1 MIHTIFQE
9 KPSSRWLIFSIDF
22 LILGLAFVLS
32 FLIIQNFRMEQ
43 LFANNF
49 LFYLLAFIV
58 LRTFVFSIIKIH
70 TGIIRH
76 SNTEDII
83 RIFKAVSIS
92 SLLFWLVSN
101 SIFIP
106 LFKINLIAL
115 EAIIIVDFFISASLL
130 IILRITVK
138 SLFYYIK
145 NFDSSNNNT
154 LKENILIFGSN
165 KDALLIKKAFELS
178 QEKKY
183 KIIAF
188 IDDDPTRINK
198 NLEQIEVLASGTIP
212 FLNKKYGVDK
222 LVIMSDDI
230 KHPNKNKV
238 IKQCIDLGISVL
250 SVPHSTQWINGALSL
265 NQVKNLK
272 IEDLLQRAP
281 IILKKDNILRELSGK
296 RILITG
302 AAGSIGSEIVRQLI
316 KYNPE
321 LLILCDQ
328 AETPLHDLK
337 LELEDN
343 FPDAPIKIFMSNI
356 QNEKRIKTL
365 FSVYQPQIVFHAA
378 AYKHVPMMEDNPF
391 EAILTNVLGTKNLA
405 DMSLE
410 YKVEKFIMIST
421 DKAVNP
427 TNIMGAS
434 KRLAEMYIQSL
445 NFHQAREMSIQE
457 IAENKEVPTRFIT
470 TRFGNVLGSNG
481 SVVPRFKDQIERG
494 GPVTITHPNITR
506 YFMTIPESVQ
516 LVLEACAMGKG
527 GEIFIFD
534 MGDPVKIVD
543 MAKNMIRLAGLIPD
557 KDINIVFTGLRPGE
571 KLYEELLI
579 KGENIIP
586 TYHSKIKISK
596 VINFHFFYVE
606 RMISELLELMELD
619 DHIGLVKKLNEII
632 PEFKSTNSV
641 YSKPNEIV
649 VN

>member
-1 MIHTIFQE
+1 MIHSIFQE

-22 LILGLAFVLS
+22 LILSFAFVLS
-32 FLIIQNFRMEQ
+32 FLIIQNFRINH
-43 LFANNF
+43 LFTNEF
-49 LFYLLAFIV
+49 LFYLVAFIV
-58 LRTFVFSIIKIH
+58 IRTCVFSFVKIH

-92 SLLFWLVSN
+92 SLLFWLLSN

-106 LFKINLIAL
+106 LFKTNLNAL

-130 IILRITVK
+130 IILRVTVK
-138 SLFYYIK
+138 SLFHYIK
-145 NFDSSNNNT
+145 NIDLLNNSS

-165 KDALLIKKAFELS
+165 RDSLLIKKAFELS

-188 IDDDPTRINK
+188 IDDDPNRINK
-198 NLEQIEVLASGTIP
+198 NLEQVEVSASGNIP
-212 FLNKKYGVDK
+212 FLKKKYSVDK

-230 KHPNKNKV
+230 NDPPKNKI
-238 IKQCIDLGISVL
+238 IKQCIDQGISVL

-281 IILKKDNILRELSGK
+281 IILKKDNILRELAGK

-316 KYNPE
+316 NYNPE

-337 LELEDN
+337 LEIEDN
-343 FPDAPIKIFMSNI
+343 FPNAPVKIFMSNI

-365 FSVYQPQIVFHAA
+365 FSVYQPQVVFHAA

-410 YKVEKFIMIST
+410 YKVDKFIMIST

-481 SVVPRFKDQIERG
+481 SVVPRFKDQIEKG

-543 MAKNMIRLAGLIPD
+543 MAKNMIRLAGLIPE

-586 TYHSKIKISK
+586 THHSKIKISK

-606 RMISELLELMELD
+606 RMINELMELMEFD
-619 DHIGLVKKLNEII
+619 DHFGLVKKLNEII

-641 YSKPNEIV
+641 YTPHNEIV
-649 VN
+649 IN

>member
-1 MIHTIFQE
+1 MIHSIFQE

-22 LILGLAFVLS
+22 LILSFAFVLS
-32 FLIIQNFRMEQ
+32 FLIIQNFRINH
-43 LFANNF
+43 LFTNEF
-49 LFYLLAFIV
+49 LFYLVAFIV
-58 LRTFVFSIIKIH
+58 IRTCVFSFVKIH

-92 SLLFWLVSN
+92 SLLFWLLSN

-106 LFKINLIAL
+106 LFKTNLNAL

-130 IILRITVK
+130 IILRVTVK

-145 NFDSSNNNT
+145 NIDLLNNSS

-165 KDALLIKKAFELS
+165 RDSLLIKKAFELS

-188 IDDDPTRINK
+188 IDDDPNRINK
-198 NLEQIEVLASGTIP
+198 NLEQVEVSASGNIP
-212 FLNKKYGVDK
+212 FLKKKYSVDK

-230 KHPNKNKV
+230 NDPPKNKI
-238 IKQCIDLGISVL
+238 IKQCIDQGISVL

-281 IILKKDNILRELSGK
+281 IILKKDNILRELAGK

-316 KYNPE
+316 NYNPE

-337 LELEDN
+337 LEIEDN
-343 FPDAPIKIFMSNI
+343 FPNAPVKIFMSNI

-365 FSVYQPQIVFHAA
+365 FSVYQPQVVFHAA

-410 YKVEKFIMIST
+410 YKVDKFIMIST

-481 SVVPRFKDQIERG
+481 SVVPRFKDQIEKG

-543 MAKNMIRLAGLIPD
+543 MAKNMIRLAGLIPE

-586 TYHSKIKISK
+586 THHSKIKISK

-606 RMISELLELMELD
+606 RMINELMELMEFD
-619 DHIGLVKKLNEII
+619 DHFGLVKKLNEII

-641 YSKPNEIV
+641 YTPHNEIV
-649 VN
+649 IN